1 MAKSFDSL
9 EAAFTYYTMQGIIAH
24 LLHGPKA
31 KVESPGKAPICKD
44 WAKRTQPHSLEYIH
58 QHLNSKDYNLGANCG
73 KPSDLTVIDIDFY
86 IKGIWDYILDRVDT
100 TGFVTQKRTEKDGKK
115 HIFFKYAPKLK
126 TNTHQALGFD
136 IRNDGGNIVLAPS
149 IHPEGDIYTL
159 DRSIEER
166 TEIPASII
174 SKINEVI
181 TQYGELK
188 KVILKCRSA
197 ISGLWIDIFE
207 NKESDIYLKLSIFRN
222 SAGRKRHL
230 ALFAELLANGA
241 TEDQLLLACML
252 IFGDKF
258 SRENSIYQISK
269 IDPEKTPLN
278 STLEADEFF
287 SKYISKKVT
296 TLSQDDELV
305 LGTEM
310 TEAEIELLRSGFAV
324 RHLICDLPENHFISQ
339 FLTYANQ
346 MTDGYQEY
354 KILTGFWLLSSL
366 TQRKPYIDL
375 ATTSDGI
382 YLNVWS
388 QLLGL
393 SSLARKTTIID
404 IARHFFAY
412 AQDSPLT
419 DTDYS
424 LEGYLE
430 TLAQTPVLTMIN
442 DEVSTVFQKMG
453 QKYNAGYN
461 EFECKLYDCNSQN
474 KRLASGGKKEPKIYT
489 VENPFITKLYGTT
502 FVKYKRS
509 MSIPDFDSGFGFRF
523 LYAAPTYEFEQRP
536 PRIRT
541 VQDIKERSKM
551 EVRTAQLYGL
561 FKKSPAFPMSIDQD
575 ALGYYVNVDF
585 NTQNEIRHKPNQEFI
600 GSAWSRYSI
609 YILKLAALIEI
620 GKEPI
625 SQTITLES
633 VKIATSMV
641 LDYFLPTIC
650 DIYNLL
656 TVDPKN
662 NKIDKI
668 IEVVKDLKGVAS
680 HSVLLRKTRLEAKE
694 FRNLIETTIES
705 GQVEA
710 IYVKNQINGK
720 KTTYYRYIDCDKIVF
735 ENPSSPNS
743 QIPQVPRFTYTNN
756 DVGINENLDYFRQLD
771 CTHIDGYIKQSKII
785 QTHTDSRIKNSVCE
799 PGNLENL
806 GTWRT
811 WIFKYDFIPVYISV
825 VDCLFPI
832 FLVFHIDCFYLT

>member
-9 EAAFTYYTMQGIIAH
+9 EAAFTYYTEQGMIAH

-31 KVESPGKAPICKD
+31 KVKSPGKAPICND
-44 WAKRTQPHSLEYIH
+44 WAERTQPHALGYIH
-58 QHLNSKDYNLGANCG
+58 QHLSSKDYNLGANCG
-73 KPSDLTVIDIDFY
+73 KPSDLTVIDIALH
-86 IKGIWDYILDRVDT
+86 IKEIWDYIFDGVEA
-100 TGFVTQKRTEKDGKK
+100 TGFVTQKRIEKDGKK
-115 HIFFKYAPKLK
+115 HLFFKYTPKLK

-159 DRSIEER
+159 DQPIEER
-166 TEIPASII
+166 PEIPEEVV
-174 SKINEVI
+174 SKINEII
-181 TQYGELK
+181 TQYGELEK
-188 KVILKCRSA
+188 IIMKCRPA
-197 ISGLWIDIFE
+197 ISGLWIDVFE
-207 NKESDIYLKLSIFRN
+207 NKDSDIFLQSSIFRN

-230 ALFAELLANGA
+230 ALFAELLANDA

-269 IDPEKTPLN
+269 IDPEKTSLN

-287 SKYISKKVT
+287 SKYITKKIT
-296 TLSQDDELV
+296 TLNQDDELI
-305 LGTEM
+305 LGKEM

-324 RHLICDLPENHFISQ
+324 RHLICDLSEDHFISQ
-339 FLTYANQ
+339 FLTYSNQ

-354 KILTGFWLLSSL
+354 KILAGFWLLSSL

-388 QLLGL
+388 QFLGL
-393 SSLARKTTIID
+393 SSLARKTTVID

-412 AQDSPLT
+412 AQDDPLT

-430 TLAQTPVLTMIN
+430 TLAQTPVLAMIN

-461 EFECKLYDCNSQN
+461 EFECKLYDCNNQN
-474 KRLASGGKKEPKIYT
+474 KRLASGGKKEPKIYP
-489 VENPFITKLYGTT
+489 VKDPFITKLYGTT

-509 MSIPDFDSGFGFRF
+509 ISIPDLDSGFGFRF

-536 PRIRT
+536 PRIRIA
-541 VQDIKERSKM
+541 QDIQERSKM
-551 EVRTAQLYGL
+551 EVRTAQIYDL
-561 FKKSPAFPMSIDQD
+561 FRQSPAFSMRVNRD
-575 ALGYYVNVDF
+575 ALDHYVNVDF
-585 NTQNEIRHKPNQEFI
+585 STQSEIRHKPNQEFI

-609 YILKLAALIEI
+609 YMLKLAALIEI

-668 IEVVKDLKGVAS
+668 IEVLKDLKGIAS
-680 HSVLLRKTRLEAKE
+680 RSVLLRKTRLESKE
-694 FRNLIETTIES
+694 FRNLVDTTIES

-710 IYVKNQINGK
+710 IYVKNQKNGK
-720 KTTYYRYIDCDKIVF
+720 VTTYYRYIDCDKIIF
-735 ENPSSPNS
+735 ENPSSPSS
-743 QIPQVPRFTYTNN
+743 QILQVPSSHTQIMMWELIR
-756 DVGINENLDYFRQLD
+756 IWIILD
-771 CTHIDGYIKQSKII
+771 S
-785 QTHTDSRIKNSVCE
+785 
-799 PGNLENL
+799 
-806 GTWRT
+806 
-811 WIFKYDFIPVYISV
+811 
-825 VDCLFPI
+825 
-832 FLVFHIDCFYLT
+832 